1 MTSAATSRYGT
12 VDAAFIEQLRTIA
25 GDRVSTSPAV
35 CLQHGS
41 DESYHPGQAPDAVVC
56 AASTDEVAAL
66 LRLCSAR
73 RIPVVA
79 YGAGTSLEGH
89 VAAVHGGVCIDL
101 SPMNQV
107 LHIRAADLDAS
118 VQAGVSREAL
128 NRQLRDS
135 GLFFAV
141 DPGANATLGGMA
153 ATRASGTNAVRYG
166 TMRENVLALT
176 VVLASGRVIRTGTR
190 ARKSAAGYDLTRLF
204 VGSEG
209 TLGVITELTVRLHGV
224 PETISAAVVPFADV
238 TGAVQAVIEMLQLGI
253 PLSRV
258 EFLDELQIEAINRYS
273 RRDFPRRPTLFIEFG
288 GMPAAVAEQ
297 VGAVREI
304 CASHGGGDFQWA
316 SDPAERARLWEA
328 RHKAAYAAM
337 ALRPGARAWAT
348 DVCVP
353 ISRLAECIAGA
364 REDAAQAPF
373 PSMVVGHVG
382 DGNFHLPM
390 LVDGDNRAEVAAAQR
405 LNAQVVGRALAMDGT
420 CSGEHGIGLGK
431 MDFLLAEHGED
442 AIEVMRAIKHALDP
456 LGIMNPGKMF
466 AGRTA
471 GA

>member
-1 MTSAATSRYGT
+1 MSQPVTATPPTYGT
-12 VDAAFIEQLRTIA
+12 VDPALIANLRAIA
-25 GDRVSTSPAV
+25 GDRVVTAPAV

-41 DESYHPGQAPDAVVC
+41 DESYHPGQAPDVVVGVT
-56 AASTDEVAAL
+56 STEEVAQV
-66 LRLCSAR
+66 LRLCSAH
-73 RIPVVA
+73 RIPVVP

-89 VAAVHGGVCIDL
+89 LAAVHGGVCIDL
-101 SPMNQV
+101 SAMNQV
-107 LHIRAADLDAS
+107 LAVRPADLDAS
-118 VQAGVSREAL
+118 VQAGISREAL
-128 NRQLRDS
+128 NRHLRDT
-135 GLFFAV
+135 GLFFSV
-141 DPGANATLGGMA
+141 DPGANASLGGMA

-224 PETISAAVVPFADV
+224 PEVISAAVVPFAEV
-238 TGAVQAVIEMLQLGI
+238 AGAVQAVIEMLQLAI
-253 PLSRV
+253 PVSRV

-273 RRDFPRRPTLFIEFG
+273 RRDLPRRPTLFIEFG

-297 VGAVREI
+297 VAAVREI
-304 CASHGGGDFQWA
+304 CAEHGGDDFQWA
-316 SDPAERARLWEA
+316 SDPAERASLWEA

-353 ISRLAECIAGA
+353 ISSLADCIAGA
-364 REDAAQAPF
+364 REDAASAPF
-373 PSMVVGHVG
+373 PTMVVGHVG

-390 LVDGDNRAEVAAAQR
+390 LVDGNNPAEVAAAQR
-405 LNAQVVGRALAMDGT
+405 LNAQVVERALAMDGT
-420 CSGEHGIGLGK
+420 CTGEHGIGLGK
-431 MDFLLAEHGED
+431 MDFLLAEHGPD
-442 AIEVMRAIKHALDP
+442 AIDAMRAIKHALDP

-466 AGRTA
+466 L
-471 GA
+471 